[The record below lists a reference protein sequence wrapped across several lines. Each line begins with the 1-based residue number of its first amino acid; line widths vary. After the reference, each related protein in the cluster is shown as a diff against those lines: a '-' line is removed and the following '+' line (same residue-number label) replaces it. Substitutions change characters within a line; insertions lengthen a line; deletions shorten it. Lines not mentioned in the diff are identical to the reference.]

1 MSRPLLLAAP
11 ISALLFFV
19 HFAQAEP
26 KTSTPAAADNIT
38 LPMKPGLWQNTV
50 EFSGQVYQ
58 QMVEQMLAMKQQ
70 LDALPAE
77 QRKLMEQMMAS
88 QGISLRGNTL
98 VMNNGQTEISDQNLV
113 HKECIT
119 QKQIDERSWAAHGED
134 CTFTLTAISEN
145 HFKTVQTCED
155 RDDIEMQGDLKFQ
168 SPESFVGTGTASK
181 KAGQTMNY
189 EVRGK
194 WLSECGGAE
203 AESAKAL

>member
-11 ISALLFFV
+11 LSALLSFG

-26 KTSTPAAADNIT
+26 ETSVPAVTDNIE

-58 QMVEQMLAMKQQ
+58 QMVEQMRAMKQQ
-70 LDALPAE
+70 LDALPTE

-88 QGISLRGNTL
+88 QGISLRGDTL
-98 VMNNGQTEISDQNLV
+98 VMNNGQTEISDQYLV

-119 QKQIDERSWAAHGED
+119 QKQIEQRSWGAHGAD
-134 CTFTLTAISEN
+134 CTFTLTAVAEN

-181 KAGQTMNY
+181 KAGQTMAY
-189 EVRGK
+189 EVHGK
-194 WLSECGGAE
+194 WLSECGGVTTESVE
-203 AESAKAL
+203 AL